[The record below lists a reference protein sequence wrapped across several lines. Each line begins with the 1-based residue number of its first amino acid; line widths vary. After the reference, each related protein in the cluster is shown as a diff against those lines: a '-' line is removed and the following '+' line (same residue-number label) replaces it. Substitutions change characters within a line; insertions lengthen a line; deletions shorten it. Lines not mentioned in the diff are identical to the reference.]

1 MEKDENTAAT
11 EQANTSTTEP
21 KDSFAGFD
29 EVNKDSNT
37 QDAFKS
43 VEEMPKEASATK
55 GFDDLEKELSDEP
68 KTEQKDEEKEKK
80 DAEKTPEV
88 VAEIKKEAKKDDTA
102 GKDTEISEEDKTPEL
117 QVDETRF
124 KLEKSDESES
134 TWSTLG
140 KDLGIE
146 LKEDSFESFK
156 ESIDTIKAQAKEE
169 GKAEATKLEMEKLTP
184 QAQKAIEYLNAN
196 PQNTIEDFI
205 NPLKRIDEVLV
216 LDNENLLRKDLEA
229 RGWEADRIEE
239 RISILTDEGK
249 LESEAYGLRKELENV
264 RATTEG
270 QIVEDAKAEA
280 AQRTTLLQQ
289 QYEKESKEVMNILAE
304 TKTFMGFKI
313 PDNAR
318 QYIQKQ
324 WESGEVRKA
333 FQSSSKDVV
342 EFMLHKYLG
351 QDALKELK
359 KTSFQKGRDDIQGK
373 LHNTKDLSNSETSG
387 RRENTSK
394 KVGAGAFDAWEEVD
408 KDNATVDSNG
418 Y

>member
-1 MEKDENTAAT
+1 MEKEESTAAT
-11 EQANTSTTEP
+11 EQANENTSP
-21 KDSFAGFD
+21 KDNFSGFD
-29 EVNKDSNT
+29 DVNKDSNT
-37 QDAFKS
+37 QDSFKS
-43 VEEMPKEASATK
+43 VEEMPKEASTTK
-55 GFDDLEKELSDEP
+55 GFDELEKELSNEP
-68 KTEQKDEEKEKK
+68 KSEQKDEEKEKK
-80 DAEKTPEV
+80 DAEKTPETT
-88 VAEIKKEAKKDDTA
+88 AEIKKEAKKDDTA
-102 GKDTEISEEDKTPEL
+102 GKDTDISEEDKAPEL
-117 QVDETRF
+117 AIDETRF

-146 LKEDSFESFK
+146 LKEDSYEAFK
-156 ESIDTIKAQAKEE
+156 ESIDTIKQQAREE
-169 GKAEATKLEMEKLTP
+169 GKAEASKIELEKLTP

-216 LDNENLLRKDLEA
+216 LDNESLLRKDFEA
-229 RGWEADRIEE
+229 RGWEADRIDEKME
-239 RISILTDEGK
+239 ILKDEGK
-249 LESEAYGLRKELENV
+249 LESEAYGLRKDLENV
-264 RATTEG
+264 RATTES
-270 QIVEDAKAEA
+270 QIVEDAKNEA
-280 AQRTTLLQQ
+280 AARTTMLQQ
-289 QYEKESKEVMNILAE
+289 QYEKESKEVLNILAE

-333 FQSSSKDVV
+333 FQSNSKDVV
-342 EFMLHKYLG
+342 DFMLNKYLG

-387 RRENTSK
+387 RREVSTK